1 MPLDEPVGLSC
12 LPCLFV
18 TNKQTNKQSTNN
30 KTRNMLKKV
39 NSRPKGHALVSI
51 CVSPFFPYAIEETDF
66 QMITTDYFNVM
77 IAENSFFF
85 PVLIKVHNC
94 PDYECMKFC
103 VQSLLTSYLT
113 ENWQFQHPPHWII
126 SEFCILDCNLF

>member
-1 MPLDEPVGLSC
+1 MRCRSKSVSRFCYFYVKLLEGQIGLSC
-12 LPCLFV
+12 LPCLV
-18 TNKQTNKQSTNN
+18 SNKQTNNN
-30 KTRNMLKKV
+30 NTRIMLKKV

-77 IAENSFFF
+77 IAENSLFF

-113 ENWQFQHPPHWII
+113 EN
-126 SEFCILDCNLF
+126 

>member
-1 MPLDEPVGLSC
+1 
-12 LPCLFV
+12 
-18 TNKQTNKQSTNN
+18 
-30 KTRNMLKKV
+30 MLKKV

-77 IAENSFFF
+77 IAENSLFF

-113 ENWQFQHPPHWII
+113 EN
-126 SEFCILDCNLF
+126 

>member
-1 MPLDEPVGLSC
+1 MTKNCQHLKNRSLINVDKKRI
-12 LPCLFV
+12 
-18 TNKQTNKQSTNN
+18 N
-30 KTRNMLKKV
+30 LKKV

-77 IAENSFFF
+77 IAENSLFFI

-113 ENWQFQHPPHWII
+113 EN
-126 SEFCILDCNLF
+126 